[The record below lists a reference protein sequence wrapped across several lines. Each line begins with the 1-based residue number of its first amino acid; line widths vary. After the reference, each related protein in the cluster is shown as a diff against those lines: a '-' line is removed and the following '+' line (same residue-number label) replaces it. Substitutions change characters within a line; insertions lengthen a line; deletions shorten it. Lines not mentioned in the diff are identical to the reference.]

1 MSLHAKQRVYVIA
14 EVGVNHNGSMDLAR
28 QLVTAAKESGADAV
42 KFQSFHPEA
51 LVSRFADKADY
62 QKATTG
68 AAESQ
73 IDMLRKLA
81 LSHAQQQALYD
92 FCREQNIA
100 FLSSPFDA
108 DSARFLIERL
118 RLPRLKLGS
127 GEITNAPLLL
137 QIART
142 GSELILSTGMST
154 LADVEDALAV
164 LAYGYSVSD
173 QPPGRNAFAAAFR
186 DPVRRGVLLEK
197 VCLLHCVTEYPCPYE
212 DVNLRAMD
220 TLAAA
225 FGLPV
230 GYSDHTPGIAVPIAA
245 AARGAQIIEK
255 HLTLDRNLPGPDHSA
270 SLEPAEF
277 AAMVTGIRIVEQA
290 LGDGVKIPARC
301 EVGNALVARKS
312 LVAAR
317 AVTRGELFG
326 LDNLVTKRPGT
337 GRSPMDYWDWLGRIA
352 DRDYGEDEVLE

>member
-1 MSLHAKQRVYVIA
+1 MRPYAKHGVYVIA

-81 LSHAQQQALYD
+81 LDHTQQQAVYD
-92 FCREQNIA
+92 FCREQDIG

-108 DSARFLIERL
+108 DSARFLVEQL

-142 GSELILSTGMST
+142 GAELILSTGMST
-154 LADVEDALAV
+154 LTDVEDALAV
-164 LAYGYSVSD
+164 LAYGYSASHE
-173 QPPGRNAFAAAFR
+173 PPGRNAFAAAFR
-186 DPVRRGVLLEK
+186 DPVRRAVLAGRIS
-197 VCLLHCVTEYPCPYE
+197 LLHCVTEYPCPYE
-212 DVNLRAMD
+212 EVNLRAMD

-225 FGLPV
+225 FGVPV

-245 AARGAQIIEK
+245 AARGARIIEK
-255 HLTLDRNLPGPDHSA
+255 HLTLDRNLPGPDHRA

-277 AAMVTGIRIVEQA
+277 EAMVTGIRAVEQA
-290 LGDGVKIPARC
+290 LGDGVKIPAQC
-301 EVGNALVARKS
+301 EVRNAAVARKS

-317 AVTRGELFG
+317 AVPRGEAF
-326 LDNLVTKRPGT
+326 DTFNLTIKRPGT
-337 GRSPMDYWDWLGRIA
+337 GRSPMDYWDWLARIA
-352 DRDYGEDEVLE
+352 DRDYGEDEVLD